1 MAAADLDLTDTTLQ
15 ADLAEL
21 RSRFPETRALYR
33 EVCGL
38 LFFRYGVT
46 PTANK
51 LYSLVRKGSMGTPAE
66 VLQAF
71 WQELRG
77 RTRVTID
84 HPDLPD
90 PLKQIAAEAVQTIWQ
105 SANEAATA
113 ELATLRAEARDAA
126 NAAESE
132 RDAARAET
140 AAAREDALALSAQ
153 LGEARQAHDAVQAEL
168 AAERQAHA
176 ATRARWEAGRGE
188 LEAAGRQL
196 GELRTQFSTELE
208 RAREAVTLAQERAE
222 ASERRSLRELD
233 QERTARQKS
242 ERTAEDLR
250 GELAV
255 ARSEARDAAVA
266 QAEARAKLEA
276 QAVALAERLA
286 ATEQAQRKAASDLDA
301 VQTELAAAQ
310 RRAERAEAEA
320 ALARQWLATLRV
332 TPREREGGRRR
343 KGDRSAATAPEEQGD
358 GQGDAQ
364 QDARGE
370 AQGEERGEERGNE
383 PGAAHPHH
391 QDEGNDSS
399 DGSDDSKD

>member
-1 MAAADLDLTDTTLQ
+1 MPVADLDLTDSALQ

-21 RSRFPETRALYR
+21 RGRFPETRALYR

-66 VLQAF
+66 VLQQF

-90 PLKQIAAEAVQTIWQ
+90 ALKEVAADAIKTIWQ
-105 SANEAATA
+105 AANEAASS
-113 ELATLRAEARDAA
+113 ELAALRAEARDAA
-126 NAAESE
+126 NAAEAE

-140 AAAREDALALSAQ
+140 ATAREDALALSAQ
-153 LGEARQAHDAVQAEL
+153 LGEARQAHEAIQAQL

-176 ATRARWEAGRGE
+176 ATRARWEAGRSE

-196 GELRTQFSTELE
+196 ADLRTQFSTELE
-208 RAREAVTLAQERAE
+208 RAREQVVIAQERAE
-222 ASERRSLRELD
+222 ASERRALRELD

-242 ERTAEDLR
+242 DRTSEELR
-250 GELAV
+250 GELAA
-255 ARSEARDAAVA
+255 ARSEARDAAVS
-266 QAEARAKLEA
+266 QAEVRARLEA
-276 QAVALAERLA
+276 QVVALTDRLSA
-286 ATEQAQRKAASDLDA
+286 AEQAQGRQALD
-301 VQTELAAAQ
+301 QERMSTELAAAQ

-320 ALARQWLATLRV
+320 ALVPQLLAELRGALH
-332 TPREREGGRRR
+332 ERDSSRRR
-343 KGDRSAATAPEEQGD
+343 GKGRGQAPAGNPAQHPQQPDPGVQATSADGGD
-358 GQGDAQ
+358 SI
-364 QDARGE
+364 
-370 AQGEERGEERGNE
+370 
-383 PGAAHPHH
+383 
-391 QDEGNDSS
+391 DSS
-399 DGSDDSKD
+399 SDDHEH

>member
-1 MAAADLDLTDTTLQ
+1 MPVADLDLTDSALQ

-21 RSRFPETRALYR
+21 RGRFPETRALYR

-66 VLQAF
+66 VLQQF

-90 PLKQIAAEAVQTIWQ
+90 ALKEVAADAIKTIWQ
-105 SANEAATA
+105 AANEAASS
-113 ELATLRAEARDAA
+113 ELAALRAEARDAA
-126 NAAESE
+126 NAAEAG

-140 AAAREDALALSAQ
+140 AAAREDALAISAQ
-153 LGEARQAHDAVQAEL
+153 LGEARQAHEAVQVEL

-176 ATRARWEAGRGE
+176 ATRARWEAGRSE

-196 GELRTQFSTELE
+196 ADLRTQFSTELE
-208 RAREAVTLAQERAE
+208 RAREQVVIAQERAE
-222 ASERRSLRELD
+222 ASERRALRELD

-242 ERTAEDLR
+242 DRTAEELR
-250 GELAV
+250 GELAA
-255 ARSEARDAAVA
+255 ARSEARDAAVS
-266 QAEARAKLEA
+266 QAEVRARLEA
-276 QAVALAERLA
+276 QVVALTDRLSA
-286 ATEQAQRKAASDLDA
+286 AEQAQGRQALE
-301 VQTELAAAQ
+301 QERMGTELAAAQ

-320 ALARQWLATLRV
+320 ALVPQLLAELRGALH
-332 TPREREGGRRR
+332 ERDSSRRR
-343 KGDRSAATAPEEQGD
+343 GKGRGQAPAGNQAQHPQQPDPGVQAPSADGGD
-358 GQGDAQ
+358 SI
-364 QDARGE
+364 
-370 AQGEERGEERGNE
+370 
-383 PGAAHPHH
+383 
-391 QDEGNDSS
+391 DSS
-399 DGSDDSKD
+399 SDDHEH

>member
-1 MAAADLDLTDTTLQ
+1 MATADLELTDAALQ
-15 ADLAEL
+15 AAMADDIAEL
-21 RSRFPETRALYR
+21 RGRFPETRALYR

-66 VLQAF
+66 VLQGF

-90 PLKQIAAEAVQTIWQ
+90 ALKDIAAGAVQTIWQ
-105 SANEAATA
+105 AANEAATG
-113 ELATLRAEARDAA
+113 ELATLRAEARHAA
-126 NAAESE
+126 SVAEAE

-140 AAAREDALALSAQ
+140 TAAREEVAALSAQ
-153 LGEARQAHDAVQAEL
+153 LAEARAAQDAVQADL

-176 ATRARWEAGRGE
+176 ATQARLEAGRAE

-196 GELRTQFSTELE
+196 AELRTQFSSELE

-222 ASERRSLRELD
+222 ASERRALRELD
-233 QERTARQKS
+233 AERTARQQS
-242 ERTAEDLR
+242 ERTAEALR
-250 GELAV
+250 GELVA

-266 QAEARAKLEA
+266 QAEVRARLEV
-276 QAVALAERLA
+276 QAAALADRLA
-286 ATEQAQRKAASDLDA
+286 SAEQAQRKAAHDLDA
-301 VQTELAAAQ
+301 VQAALGVAQ

-320 ALARQWLATLRV
+320 ALARQLLATLRV
-332 TPREREGGRRR
+332 APRERDGGGAGGRRR
-343 KGDRSAATAPEEQGD
+343 KGGSSAATAPEEQGD
-358 GQGDAQ
+358 GQGDAP
-364 QDARGE
+364 QD
-370 AQGEERGEERGNE
+370 ERGEEQGDE
-383 PGAAHPHH
+383 PGAALPNN
-391 QDEGNDSS
+391 QDEGN

>member
-1 MAAADLDLTDTTLQ
+1 MATADLELTDAALQ
-15 ADLAEL
+15 AAMAHDIAEL
-21 RSRFPETRALYR
+21 RARFPETRALYR

-66 VLQAF
+66 VLKQF

-90 PLKQIAAEAVQTIWQ
+90 ALKDVAAEAIKTIWQ
-105 SANEAATA
+105 AANEAASG
-113 ELATLRAEARDAA
+113 ELAALRAEARDAA
-126 NAAESE
+126 KAAEAE

-140 AAAREDALALSAQ
+140 AAAREEALALSAQ
-153 LGEARQAHDAVQAEL
+153 LGEARQAHDAVQADL

-196 GELRTQFSTELE
+196 AELRTQFSAELE

-250 GELAV
+250 AELAA

-266 QAEARAKLEA
+266 QAESRAKLEA
-276 QAVALAERLA
+276 QAAALADRLA
-286 ATEQAQRKAASDLDA
+286 ATEQAQRKAATDLDA
-301 VQTELAAAQ
+301 VQTQLAAAQ

-320 ALARQWLATLRV
+320 ALARQLLATLRV
-332 TPREREGGRRR
+332 APREREGGRRR
-343 KGDRSAATAPEEQGD
+343 KGDRSAATALEAQGD
-358 GQGDAQ
+358 GQGEAE
-364 QDARGE
+364 QDELAE
-370 AQGEERGEERGNE
+370 AQGEERGNA
-383 PGAAHPHH
+383 PGAAHPNH